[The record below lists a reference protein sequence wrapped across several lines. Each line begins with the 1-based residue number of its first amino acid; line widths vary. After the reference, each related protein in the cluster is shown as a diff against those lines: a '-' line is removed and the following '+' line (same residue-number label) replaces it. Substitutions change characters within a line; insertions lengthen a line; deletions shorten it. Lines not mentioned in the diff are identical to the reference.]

1 MGDPNPTFTE
11 PRINTMNQTMK
22 YSDIA
27 GDHPEAADQHEPE
40 TIGALLDARHAL
52 MRASSALTSHPAGS
66 LPRPVQNTVSRIA
79 AAAALN
85 ARDLDSVL
93 HLLRAGLR

>member
-1 MGDPNPTFTE
+1 MTPNSLAE
-11 PRINTMNQTMK
+11 LH
-22 YSDIA
+22 
-27 GDHPEAADQHEPE
+27 GDHPEAAGQHEPE

-52 MRASSALTSHPAGS
+52 MRASSALTSHPAGA
-66 LPRPVQNTVSRIA
+66 LPRPVQATVSRIA

-93 HLLRAGLR
+93 HLLRAGVR